1 MKKMILSFLIVTSS
15 LFALNG
21 ESVYTKHCAVCHKMK
36 KPKTGLL
43 APPMPSVSK
52 RLQRDINSKEEFV
65 AFVKD
70 YIQNPA
76 REKGHCSDKAFK
88 HLGTMPPIGKSL
100 SKEEIDTIS
109 LWLYENFK
117 HPEKLKSC
125 DTNEPI

>member
-1 MKKMILSFLIVTSS
+1 MQKIILSSLLIASS
-15 LFALNG
+15 LLAMSG
-21 ESVYTKHCAVCHKMK
+21 ESVYTKHCAVCHKMT
-36 KPKTGLL
+36 KPKHNLL

-52 RLQRDINSKEEFV
+52 RLQRDIKSKKEIV

-88 HLGTMPPIGKSL
+88 KLGTMPPIGKSL
-100 SKEEIDTIS
+100 TQEELDVIS

-117 HPEKLKSC
+117 HPEQIKSC
-125 DTNEPI
+125 DTH

>member
-1 MKKMILSFLIVTSS
+1 MKKIILSSLIIVSS

-21 ESVYTKHCAVCHKMK
+21 ESVYVKHCAVCHKMQ
-36 KPKTGLL
+36 KPKSGLL

-52 RLQRDINSKEEFV
+52 RLQRDIDSKEKFI

-70 YIQNPA
+70 YIQNPSQ
-76 REKGHCSDKAFK
+76 EKGHCSPKAFK

-100 SKEEIDTIS
+100 TKEERDAVS

-117 HPEKLKSC
+117 HPEKIKSC
-125 DTNEPI
+125 DTNH

>member
-1 MKKMILSFLIVTSS
+1 MKKTLFSLFIITSS
-15 LFALNG
+15 LFALSG
-21 ESVYTKHCAVCHKMK
+21 KSVYTEHCAVCHKMQ

-52 RLQRDINSKEEFV
+52 RLQRDIDSKEKFI

-70 YIQNPA
+70 YIQNPS
-76 REKGHCSDKAFK
+76 REKGHCSPKAFN

-100 SKEEIDTIS
+100 NHEEIDAVS

-117 HPEKLKSC
+117 HPEKIKSC
-125 DTNEPI
+125 DTN